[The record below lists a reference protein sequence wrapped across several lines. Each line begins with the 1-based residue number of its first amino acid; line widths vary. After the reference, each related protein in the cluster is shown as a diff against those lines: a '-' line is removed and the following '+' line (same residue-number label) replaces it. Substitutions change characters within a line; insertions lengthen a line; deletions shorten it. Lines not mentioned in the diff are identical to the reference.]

1 MVSDGDGEKK
11 PTKEE
16 KLEAI
21 TRKNCF
27 QEGDMNKEE
36 ERKAWWRSK
45 KINKAMGV
53 AAIYGEDKHQLNN
66 GAKEA
71 GIHDEREELEM
82 FKAEHG

>member
-27 QEGDMNKEE
+27 QEGDMNKEK
-36 ERKAWWRSK
+36 ERKPWWRSK

-53 AAIYGEDKHQLNN
+53 AGCSNPYM
-66 GAKEA
+66 
-71 GIHDEREELEM
+71 ERININ
-82 FKAEHG
+82 